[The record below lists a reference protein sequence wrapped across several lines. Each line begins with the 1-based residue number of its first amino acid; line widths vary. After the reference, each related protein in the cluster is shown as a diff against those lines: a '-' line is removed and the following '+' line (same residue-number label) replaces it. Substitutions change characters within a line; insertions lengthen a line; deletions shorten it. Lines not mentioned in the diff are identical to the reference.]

1 LPAPEKARRVDR
13 IAALVVLPG
22 DLRFAGSR
30 SKTSSI
36 LLSNA
41 SAISNAKDSN
51 GSKMQKWLAEEC
63 LPEPIVAMLRA
74 RGDDVRHAAENI
86 RKRQRMKR
94 LALAAALAAS
104 GCIATP
110 AVDLAPAF
118 AGDPACAID
127 PADRD
132 WLTKAPGAWA
142 LVEHGAFGLQP
153 AARQPA
159 FILFDRVCAYRSA
172 DGVRWVA
179 EVHGGEVKLPDGDGL
194 PPQVA
199 SFAAAGE
206 DASPFMVMALPT
218 IWRAGAVTS
227 EMGLE
232 NMMFAVFAHE
242 MAHTRQ
248 FDNYNARFDRI
259 AEVAGLGDDF
269 NDDVVQDRFGADA
282 EFAASVARER
292 ELLFLAAEE
301 RDVIKAKAL
310 AREAL
315 ELVRVRQARWFTG
328 DKAAFAELEDVFLT
342 LEGVGQYAGY
352 SWLTNARGGGFS
364 HDVAVRGMRRG
375 GRRWSQDE
383 GFGIFL
389 ALDRLDPDW
398 PDKAFRTPPRTALEM
413 LALAARQN

>member
-13 IAALVVLPG
+13 VAALVFLLG
-22 DLRFAGSR
+22 DLRFAGSC

-51 GSKMQKWLAEEC
+51 GSKMQKWLADEC

-74 RGDDVRHAAENI
+74 RGDDVRRAAENI

-104 GCIATP
+104 GCIAT
-110 AVDLAPAF
+110 AVDLAPVF
-118 AGDPACAID
+118 TGDPACAID

-142 LVEHGAFGLQP
+142 LVEHDAFGLQP

-159 FILFDRVCAYRSA
+159 FILFDHVCAYRSL
-172 DGVRWVA
+172 DGVRWTA
-179 EVHGGEVKLPDGDGL
+179 EVHGGEIKLPDGDGL
-194 PPQVA
+194 SPQVA

-206 DASPFMVMALPT
+206 NASPFMAMALPT
-218 IWRAGAVTS
+218 IWRAGGVTS

-232 NMMFAVFAHE
+232 SMMFAVFAHE

-248 FDNYNARFDRI
+248 FDGYNARFDRI

-269 NDDVVQDRFGADA
+269 NDDVIQDRFGADA
-282 EFAASVARER
+282 DFVASVARER

-301 RDVIKAKAL
+301 KDAVTAKAL

-315 ELVRVRQARWFTG
+315 ELLRVRQARWFIG

-364 HDVAVRGMRRG
+364 HDAAVAGMRRG
-375 GRRWSQDE
+375 GKRWSQDE
-383 GFGIFL
+383 GLGIFL
-389 ALDRLDPDW
+389 VLDRLDHDW
-398 PDKAFRTPPRTALEM
+398 PARAFGTPPRTALEM